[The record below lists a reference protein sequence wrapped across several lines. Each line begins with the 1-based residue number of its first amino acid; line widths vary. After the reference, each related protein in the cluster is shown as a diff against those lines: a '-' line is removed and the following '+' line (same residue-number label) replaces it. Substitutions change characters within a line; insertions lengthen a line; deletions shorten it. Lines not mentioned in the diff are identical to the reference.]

1 MGLAPRAWL
10 RPHSRPMRVDT
21 GRLRIVGGP
30 ANGAAD
36 PRGPAGRRRG
46 DAEPLELG
54 NGEAPLPGAY
64 IRAQRKRLGMSLD
77 QLAALTKIPRR
88 QLEALEDDRYG
99 DLPGLVF
106 AKGFLRCCARALD
119 LDPDAVIGLLYEQ
132 EREQL
137 RARRRDSGV
146 ALELPAELAAKHR
159 GNHFTR
165 WLVVRLHRLPSAQIL
180 LWLIVALVVAII
192 VLIAFTLA
200 SGQAAQTLQI
210 RS

>member
-1 MGLAPRAWL
+1 
-10 RPHSRPMRVDT
+10 MRVDT

-30 ANGAAD
+30 ANGAGEA
-36 PRGPAGRRRG
+36 RTVRRVET
-46 DAEPLELG
+46 EPLDLG
-54 NGEAPLPGAY
+54 TGEAPLPGAY

-88 QLEALEDDRYG
+88 QLEALEDDRYA

-137 RARRRDSGV
+137 RAKRREGSVGGL
-146 ALELPAELAAKHR
+146 ALPPELARRHR
-159 GNHFTR
+159 GNRVTR
-165 WLVVRLHRLPSAQIL
+165 WLVGQLDRLPSAQIL
-180 LWLIVALVVAII
+180 MWLIVALVVAII

-200 SGQAAQTLQI
+200 SGQAAEALQI

>member
-1 MGLAPRAWL
+1 MD
-10 RPHSRPMRVDT
+10 RPELD
-21 GRLRIVGGP
+21 L
-30 ANGAAD
+30 
-36 PRGPAGRRRG
+36 G
-46 DAEPLELG
+46 DE
-54 NGEAPLPGAY
+54 EAPLPGAY

-119 LDPDAVIGLLYEQ
+119 LDPEAVIGLLYER

-137 RARRRDSGV
+137 RAKRRETSGV
-146 ALELPAELAAKHR
+146 GPQVPAEFGKHR
-159 GNHFTR
+159 RSNRASR
-165 WLVVRLHRLPSAQIL
+165 WLATQLDRLPSAQIL
-180 LWLIVALVVAII
+180 MWLVVALLVAII
-192 VLIAFTLA
+192 VLVAFTMA
-200 SGQAAQTLQI
+200 SGQAAEALQI

>member
-1 MGLAPRAWL
+1 
-10 RPHSRPMRVDT
+10 MRVDT

-30 ANGAAD
+30 ANGAVEA
-36 PRGPAGRRRG
+36 RGGGASTGRRRNE
-46 DAEPLELG
+46 AEPLELG
-54 NGEAPLPGAY
+54 GEAPLPGAY

-77 QLAALTKIPRR
+77 QLAAQTKIPRR
-88 QLEALEDDRYG
+88 QLEALEEDRYG

-137 RARRRDSGV
+137 RAKRRESGV

-159 GNHFTR
+159 GNRFTR
-165 WLVVRLHRLPSAQIL
+165 WLLVRVHRLPSAQIL

>member
-1 MGLAPRAWL
+1 
-10 RPHSRPMRVDT
+10 MRVDT

-30 ANGAAD
+30 ANGAAES
-36 PRGPAGRRRG
+36 RGPAGRRRG
-46 DAEPLELG
+46 EAEPLDLA
-54 NGEAPLPGAY
+54 GEAPLPGAY

-77 QLAALTKIPRR
+77 QLAAQTKIPRR
-88 QLEALEDDRYG
+88 QLEALEEDRYG

-137 RARRRDSGV
+137 RARRRESGV

-159 GNHFTR
+159 GNRFTR
-165 WLVVRLHRLPSAQIL
+165 WLLVRVHRLPSAQIL
-180 LWLIVALVVAII
+180 LWLIIALVVAII

>member
-1 MGLAPRAWL
+1 
-10 RPHSRPMRVDT
+10 MRNDT
-21 GRLRIVGGP
+21 SRLRIV
-30 ANGAAD
+30 AESRSSAAASAAQARALHPVD
-36 PRGPAGRRRG
+36 RPELDLG
-46 DAEPLELG
+46 DE
-54 NGEAPLPGAY
+54 EAPLPGAY

-119 LDPDAVIGLLYEQ
+119 LDPEAVIGLLYER

-137 RARRRDSGV
+137 RAKRRETSGV
-146 ALELPAELAAKHR
+146 GPQVPAEFGKHR
-159 GNHFTR
+159 RSNRASR
-165 WLVVRLHRLPSAQIL
+165 WLATQLDRLPSAQIL
-180 LWLIVALVVAII
+180 MWLVVALLVAII
-192 VLIAFTLA
+192 VLVAFTMA
-200 SGQAAQTLQI
+200 SGQAAEALQI

>member
-1 MGLAPRAWL
+1 
-10 RPHSRPMRVDT
+10 MRVDT

-30 ANGAAD
+30 ANGAAES
-36 PRGPAGRRRG
+36 RGPAGRRRG
-46 DAEPLELG
+46 EAEPLDLA
-54 NGEAPLPGAY
+54 GEAPLPGAY

-77 QLAALTKIPRR
+77 QLAAQTKIPRR
-88 QLEALEDDRYG
+88 QLEAVEEDRYG

-137 RARRRDSGV
+137 RARRRESGV

-159 GNHFTR
+159 GNRFTR
-165 WLVVRLHRLPSAQIL
+165 WLALRLHRLPSAQIL

>member
-1 MGLAPRAWL
+1 
-10 RPHSRPMRVDT
+10 MRVDT

-30 ANGAAD
+30 ANGAAES
-36 PRGPAGRRRG
+36 RGPAGRRRG
-46 DAEPLELG
+46 EAEPLDLA
-54 NGEAPLPGAY
+54 GEAPLPGAY

-77 QLAALTKIPRR
+77 QLAAQTKIPRR
-88 QLEALEDDRYG
+88 QLEAVEEDRYG

-137 RARRRDSGV
+137 RARRRESGV

-159 GNHFTR
+159 GNRFTR
-165 WLVVRLHRLPSAQIL
+165 WLLVRVHRLPSAQIL

>member
-1 MGLAPRAWL
+1 
-10 RPHSRPMRVDT
+10 MRVDT

-30 ANGAAD
+30 ANGAAES
-36 PRGPAGRRRG
+36 RGPAGRRRSE
-46 DAEPLELG
+46 AEPLDLA
-54 NGEAPLPGAY
+54 GEAPLPGAY

-77 QLAALTKIPRR
+77 QLAAQTKIPRR
-88 QLEALEDDRYG
+88 QLEALEEDRYG

-137 RARRRDSGV
+137 RARRRESGV
-146 ALELPAELAAKHR
+146 ALELPELAAKHR
-159 GNHFTR
+159 GNRFTR
-165 WLVVRLHRLPSAQIL
+165 WLALRLHRLPSAQIL